1 MPNILLSK
9 IKTPINLLVGVI
21 FCILLINKVT
31 FYGKGIIVIIFFLI
45 NVISAKLKI
54 KIIFKSWYRFR
65 YLLLSTVSFNLYFS
79 YPDYESVLDKLL
91 LIMAMLTLVN
101 TYMQYESK
109 NNIAKAL
116 AGLLYP
122 FKFLGFKPK
131 PTALLFIA
139 TLDKV
144 EKLKLDVN
152 VKKVKFSDAIKP
164 AKSLELIAN
173 RLAIHIQN
181 IDNPESEKA

>member
-1 MPNILLSK
+1 
-9 IKTPINLLVGVI
+9 
-21 FCILLINKVT
+21 
-31 FYGKGIIVIIFFLI
+31 
-45 NVISAKLKI
+45 
-54 KIIFKSWYRFR
+54 
-65 YLLLSTVSFNLYFS
+65 
-79 YPDYESVLDKLL
+79 
-91 LIMAMLTLVN
+91 MAMLTLVN

-116 AGLLYP
+116 AGLLYS

-144 EKLKLDVN
+144 EKLKQDVN

-181 IDNPESEKA
+181 IDKPESEKA

>member
-21 FCILLINKVT
+21 FCILLINNVN
-31 FYGKGIIVIIFFLI
+31 FYGKGIIVIVLFLI
-45 NVISAKLKI
+45 NVISTKLSI
-54 KIIFKSWYRFR
+54 KMIFESWYRFR
-65 YLLLSTVSFNLYFS
+65 YLLLSIVSFNLYFGF
-79 YPDYESVLDKLL
+79 PEHESVLDKLL
-91 LIMAMLTLVN
+91 LIMAMLALVN

-109 NNIAKAL
+109 NNIANAL

-122 FKFLGFKPK
+122 FKFLGFNPK
-131 PTALLFIA
+131 PTALLFIT

-144 EKLKLDVN
+144 EKLKQDVN
-152 VKKVKFSDAIKP
+152 VEKVKFSGALKP

-173 RLAIHIQN
+173 RLAIYIQN
-181 IDNPESEKA
+181 LENPKSEKA